1 MRPWRRRGRG
11 KGKGKGA
18 GDAPRTGKGKGKS
31 QPRAGKGSGQEQA
44 SAIRLDPILEAAYQ
58 EYLSRRRADQPRVSR
73 AAWLRN
79 NVRSDST
86 VRAAVRNRM
95 EAVRGGPIAGP
106 PAAPAPKNES
116 ASATP
121 RQPPPP
127 PKPRPRGPPREWNL
141 QTTPA
146 SSTAPPAKAK
156 AQHAE
161 HAQHWSQAPVE
172 AAQWLPEEMEPGTLS
187 SSSPKTRRMH
197 PSRKAS
203 LSKKLLLP
211 CS

>member
-1 MRPWRRRGRG
+1 MEEARQKGRG

-18 GDAPRTGKGKGKS
+18 GDAPRAGKGKGKS

-106 PAAPAPKNES
+106 CC
-116 ASATP
+116 TC
-121 RQPPPP
+121 
-127 PKPRPRGPPREWNL
+127 
-141 QTTPA
+141 
-146 SSTAPPAKAK
+146 
-156 AQHAE
+156 
-161 HAQHWSQAPVE
+161 SQ
-172 AAQWLPEEMEPGTLS
+172 G
-187 SSSPKTRRMH
+187 
-197 PSRKAS
+197 
-203 LSKKLLLP
+203 
-211 CS
+211 